1 MYCILYLFSG
11 LIRIRRNSSLGPQEL
26 CQSKSCLGPS
36 TQSQLELR
44 GERRHRSLPPA
55 SAAKARRSRE
65 EGRWKK
71 RAWKGPHWI
80 WLLSS
85 VVQSTRLRSLQSKRG
100 WGCTEAAE
108 TAEPFSTVTEF
119 GKLRGVGSN
128 EDPNR
133 CLEKRE
139 ARSFDGGGGGDGSD
153 GGGGADNGG
162 GGGKSTL
169 KVSKAFSGALQWTNA
184 ARGGAAHS
192 ASVAPRRSCGGVS

>member
-1 MYCILYLFSG
+1 MNCILYLLSG

-36 TQSQLELR
+36 TQSQLELHSER
-44 GERRHRSLPPA
+44 RRRHRSLPPA
-55 SAAKARRSRE
+55 SAATAARRSRE

-100 WGCTEAAE
+100 CCTEA
-108 TAEPFSTVTEF
+108 AEPFSTVTEF

-139 ARSFDGGGGGDGSD
+139 ARSFDGGGGG
-153 GGGGADNGG
+153 GGGGTGG
-162 GGGKSTL
+162 SSGGGKSTL

-184 ARGGAAHS
+184 ARGAANS
-192 ASVAPRRSCGGVS
+192 ASVAPRRNAGGGVS